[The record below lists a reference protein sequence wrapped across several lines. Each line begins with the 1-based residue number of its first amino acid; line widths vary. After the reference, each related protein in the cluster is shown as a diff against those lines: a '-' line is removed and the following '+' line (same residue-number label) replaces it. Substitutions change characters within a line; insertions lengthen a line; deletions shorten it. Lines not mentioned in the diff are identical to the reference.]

1 MTLLR
6 VFYRSQLR
14 KDIKMSDTIAAIS
27 TSTVGS
33 GGIGIVRISGDE
45 AITIADRVF
54 TAKNGKKL
62 ADAATHTIHYGNIID
77 GDNNIIDEVLVSVMK
92 APNTYTKENVIE
104 INTHGGNLV
113 TGRVLECV
121 LKAGAVMAEPGEF
134 TKRAFLNGRI
144 DLSKAEAVIDI
155 INSKTDFNLKNS
167 VGQLNGRLTKEID
180 ELRDLILDE
189 IAYMEA
195 AMDDPE
201 NIPMEDHLEDLKKTL
216 YGLRERINKLKNT
229 YNEGSLLKEGIT
241 TVIAGKTNA
250 GKSSLLNLLTGDESA
265 IVTDIAGTTRDTVK
279 EQISLGGIL
288 INLVDTAGIRETDD
302 VVEAMGIRKAKEHLN
317 DADLV
322 IYVVDSSSAIG
333 DEDREIISLLEG
345 KNYIVLLNKSDMEQ
359 AITRDELYS
368 NGISKDAQIINFSTK
383 TSDGLE
389 QLTSTIKEI
398 FSLNDVLIND
408 EIVITNSRHK
418 YLLDE
423 SLNSIDL
430 ALNGIDAGFSEDLV
444 SIDIYNSYI
453 SLGKILGKE
462 IEDDLA
468 DRIFEKFCMGK

>member
-1 MTLLR
+1 
-6 VFYRSQLR
+6 
-14 KDIKMSDTIAAIS
+14 
-27 TSTVGS
+27 
-33 GGIGIVRISGDE
+33 
-45 AITIADRVF
+45 
-54 TAKNGKKL
+54 
-62 ADAATHTIHYGNIID
+62 
-77 GDNNIIDEVLVSVMK
+77 
-92 APNTYTKENVIE
+92 
-104 INTHGGNLV
+104 
-113 TGRVLECV
+113 
-121 LKAGAVMAEPGEF
+121 
-134 TKRAFLNGRI
+134 
-144 DLSKAEAVIDI
+144 
-155 INSKTDFNLKNS
+155 
-167 VGQLNGRLTKEID
+167 
-180 ELRDLILDE
+180 
-189 IAYMEA
+189 
-195 AMDDPE
+195 MDDPE

-368 NGISKDAQIINFSTK
+368 NGISKDAHIINFSTK

>member
-1 MTLLR
+1 
-6 VFYRSQLR
+6 
-14 KDIKMSDTIAAIS
+14 MSDTIAAIS
-27 TSTVGS
+27 TSSLGS
-33 GGIGIVRISGDE
+33 GGIGIVRISGDD
-45 AITIADRVF
+45 AINIADKVF
-54 TAKNGKKL
+54 IGKNGKKL
-62 ADAATHTIHYGNIID
+62 SDAETHTIHYGNIRD
-77 GDNNIIDEVLVSVMK
+77 ENDNIIDEVLVSVMK
-92 APNTYTKENVIE
+92 APNTYTREDVIE

-113 TGRVLECV
+113 TGKVLECV
-121 LKAGAVMAEPGEF
+121 LNAGAIVAEPGEF

-155 INSKTDFNLKNS
+155 INSKTEFNLRNS
-167 VGQLNGRLTKEID
+167 MGQLNGRLTREID
-180 ELRDLILDE
+180 NLRDTILDE

-201 NIPMEDHLEDLKKTL
+201 NIPMEDHLEDLKNTVNNLIK
-216 YGLRERINKLKNT
+216 RIGKLKDT
-229 YNEGSLLKEGIT
+229 YKEGSLLKEGIT
-241 TVIAGKTNA
+241 TVIVGKTNA

-288 INLVDTAGIRETDD
+288 INLVDTAGIRDTDD
-302 VVEAMGIRKAKEHLN
+302 IVEAMGIRKAKEHLN

-322 IYVVDSSSAIG
+322 IYVVDSTDNIG
-333 DEDREIISLLEG
+333 DEDREIINLLKD
-345 KNYIVLLNKSDMEQ
+345 KNYIVLLNKSDMNQTVTPE
-359 AITRDELYS
+359 ELYK
-368 NGISKDAQIINFSTK
+368 NGIDKNVHIINFSTV
-383 TSDGLE
+383 TADGLE
-389 QLTSTIKEI
+389 QLTSVIKEM
-398 FSLNDVLIND
+398 FSLNDILIND

-423 SLNSIDL
+423 SIKSLNL
-430 ALNGIDAGFSEDLV
+430 ALDGIDAGFSEDLI

-453 SLGKILGKE
+453 ALGKILGKE

>member
-1 MTLLR
+1 
-6 VFYRSQLR
+6 
-14 KDIKMSDTIAAIS
+14 MSDTIAAIS
-27 TSTVGS
+27 TSSLGS
-33 GGIGIVRISGDE
+33 GGIGIVRISGDD
-45 AITIADRVF
+45 AINIADKVF
-54 TAKNGKKL
+54 IGKNGKKL
-62 ADAATHTIHYGNIID
+62 SDAETHTIHYGNIRD
-77 GDNNIIDEVLVSVMK
+77 EHDNIVDEVLVSVMK
-92 APNTYTKENVIE
+92 APNTYTREDVIE

-113 TGRVLECV
+113 TGKVLECV
-121 LKAGAVMAEPGEF
+121 LNAGAIAAEPGEF

-155 INSKTDFNLKNS
+155 INSKTEFNLRNS
-167 VGQLNGRLTKEID
+167 MGQLNGRLTREID
-180 ELRDLILDE
+180 NLRDTILDE

-201 NIPMEDHLEDLKKTL
+201 NIPMEDHLEDLKNTVNNLIK
-216 YGLRERINKLKNT
+216 RIGKLKDT
-229 YNEGSLLKEGIT
+229 YKEGSLLKEGIT
-241 TVIAGKTNA
+241 TVIVGKTNA

-288 INLVDTAGIRETDD
+288 INLVDTAGIRDTDD
-302 VVEAMGIRKAKEHLN
+302 IVEAMGIRKAKEHLN

-322 IYVVDSSSAIG
+322 IYVVDSTGNMG
-333 DEDREIISLLEG
+333 DEDREIINLLKN
-345 KNYIVLLNKSDMEQ
+345 KNYIVLLNKSDMNQTVTPE
-359 AITRDELYS
+359 ELYK
-368 NGISKDAQIINFSTK
+368 NGIDKNIHIINFSTV
-383 TSDGLE
+383 TADGLE
-389 QLTSTIKEI
+389 QLTSVIKEM
-398 FSLNDVLIND
+398 FSLNDILIND

-423 SLNSIDL
+423 SIKSLNL
-430 ALNGIDAGFSEDLV
+430 ALDGIDAGFSEDLI

-453 SLGKILGKE
+453 ALGKILGKE

>member
-1 MTLLR
+1 
-6 VFYRSQLR
+6 
-14 KDIKMSDTIAAIS
+14 MSDTIAAIS
-27 TSTVGS
+27 TSSLGS
-33 GGIGIVRISGDE
+33 GGIGIVRISGDD
-45 AITIADRVF
+45 AINIADKVF
-54 TAKNGKKL
+54 IGKNGKKL
-62 ADAATHTIHYGNIID
+62 SDAETHTIHYGNIRD
-77 GDNNIIDEVLVSVMK
+77 EHDNIVDEVLVSVMK
-92 APNTYTKENVIE
+92 APNTYTREDVIE

-113 TGRVLECV
+113 TGKVLECV
-121 LKAGAVMAEPGEF
+121 LNAGAIAAEPGEF

-155 INSKTDFNLKNS
+155 INSKTEFNLRNS
-167 VGQLNGRLTKEID
+167 MGQLNGRLTREID
-180 ELRDLILDE
+180 NLRDTILDE

-201 NIPMEDHLEDLKKTL
+201 NIPMEDHLEDLKNTVNNLIK
-216 YGLRERINKLKNT
+216 RIGKLKDT
-229 YNEGSLLKEGIT
+229 YKEGSLLKEGIT
-241 TVIAGKTNA
+241 TVIVGKTNA

-288 INLVDTAGIRETDD
+288 INLVDTAGIRDTDD
-302 VVEAMGIRKAKEHLN
+302 IVEAMGIRKAKEHLN

-322 IYVVDSSSAIG
+322 IYVVDSTGNMG
-333 DEDREIISLLEG
+333 DEDRKIINLLKN
-345 KNYIVLLNKSDMEQ
+345 KNYIVLLNKSDMNQTVTPE
-359 AITRDELYS
+359 ELYK
-368 NGISKDAQIINFSTK
+368 NGIDKNIHIINFSTV
-383 TSDGLE
+383 TADGLE
-389 QLTSTIKEI
+389 QLTSVIKEM
-398 FSLNDVLIND
+398 FSLNDILIND

-423 SLNSIDL
+423 SIKSLNL
-430 ALNGIDAGFSEDLV
+430 ALDGIDAGFSEDLI

-453 SLGKILGKE
+453 ALGKILGKE

>member
-1 MTLLR
+1 
-6 VFYRSQLR
+6 
-14 KDIKMSDTIAAIS
+14 MSDTIAAIS
-27 TSTVGS
+27 TSSLGS
-33 GGIGIVRISGDE
+33 GGIGIVRISGDD
-45 AITIADRVF
+45 AINIADKVF
-54 TAKNGKKL
+54 IGKNGKKL
-62 ADAATHTIHYGNIID
+62 SDAETHTIHYGNIRD
-77 GDNNIIDEVLVSVMK
+77 EHDNIVDEVLVSVMK
-92 APNTYTKENVIE
+92 APNTYTREDVIE

-113 TGRVLECV
+113 TGKVLECV
-121 LKAGAVMAEPGEF
+121 LNAGAIAAEPGEF

-155 INSKTDFNLKNS
+155 INSKTEFNLRNS
-167 VGQLNGRLTKEID
+167 MGQLNGRLTREID
-180 ELRDLILDE
+180 NLRDTILDE

-201 NIPMEDHLEDLKKTL
+201 NIPMEDHLEDLKNTVNNLIK
-216 YGLRERINKLKNT
+216 RIGKLKDT
-229 YNEGSLLKEGIT
+229 YKEGSLLKEGIT
-241 TVIAGKTNA
+241 TVIVGKTNA

-288 INLVDTAGIRETDD
+288 INLVDTAGIRDTDD
-302 VVEAMGIRKAKEHLN
+302 IVEAMGIRKAKEYLN

-322 IYVVDSSSAIG
+322 IYVVDSTGNMG
-333 DEDREIISLLEG
+333 DEDREIINLLKN
-345 KNYIVLLNKSDMEQ
+345 KNYIVLLNKSDMNQTVTPE
-359 AITRDELYS
+359 ELYK
-368 NGISKDAQIINFSTK
+368 NGIDKNVHIINFSTV
-383 TSDGLE
+383 TADGLE
-389 QLTSTIKEI
+389 QLTSVIKEM
-398 FSLNDVLIND
+398 FSLNDILIND

-423 SLNSIDL
+423 SIKSLNL
-430 ALNGIDAGFSEDLV
+430 ALDGIDAGFSEDLI

-453 SLGKILGKE
+453 ALGKILGKE

>member
-1 MTLLR
+1 MMR
-6 VFYRSQLR
+6 NE
-14 KDIKMSDTIAAIS
+14 TIAAIS
-27 TSTVGS
+27 TGMSNS
-33 GGIGIVRISGDE
+33 GIGIVRISGNE
-45 AITIADRVF
+45 AFEAADRVY
-54 TAKNGKKL
+54 KGKYHIRDMKS
-62 ADAATHTIHYGNIID
+62 HTIHYGHIVD
-77 GDNNIIDEVLVSVMK
+77 GEETVDEVLVTVMK
-92 APNTYTKENVIE
+92 GPRTFTGEDTVE
-104 INTHGGNLV
+104 INCHGGTYV
-113 TGRVLECV
+113 VKRVLETV
-121 LKAGAVMAEPGEF
+121 LKNGVRPAEPGEF

-180 ELRDLILDE
+180 KLRDLILDE

-368 NGISKDAQIINFSTK
+368 NGISKDAHIINFSTK
-383 TSDGLE
+383 TSD
-389 QLTSTIKEI
+389 
-398 FSLNDVLIND
+398 
-408 EIVITNSRHK
+408 
-418 YLLDE
+418 
-423 SLNSIDL
+423 
-430 ALNGIDAGFSEDLV
+430 
-444 SIDIYNSYI
+444 
-453 SLGKILGKE
+453 
-462 IEDDLA
+462 
-468 DRIFEKFCMGK
+468 

>member
-1 MTLLR
+1 
-6 VFYRSQLR
+6 
-14 KDIKMSDTIAAIS
+14 MSDTIAAIS
-27 TSTVGS
+27 TSSLGS
-33 GGIGIVRISGDE
+33 GGIGIVRISGDD
-45 AITIADRVF
+45 AINIADKVF
-54 TAKNGKKL
+54 IGKNGKKL
-62 ADAATHTIHYGNIID
+62 SDAETHTIHYGNIRD
-77 GDNNIIDEVLVSVMK
+77 EHDNIVDEVLVSVMK
-92 APNTYTKENVIE
+92 APNTYTREDVIE

-113 TGRVLECV
+113 TGKVLECV
-121 LKAGAVMAEPGEF
+121 LNAGAIAAEPGEF

-155 INSKTDFNLKNS
+155 INSKTEFNLRNS
-167 VGQLNGRLTKEID
+167 MGQLNGRLTREID
-180 ELRDLILDE
+180 NLRDTILDE

-201 NIPMEDHLEDLKKTL
+201 NIPMEDHLEDLKNTVNNLIK
-216 YGLRERINKLKNT
+216 RIGKLKDT
-229 YNEGSLLKEGIT
+229 YKEGSLLKEGIT
-241 TVIAGKTNA
+241 TVIVGKTNA

-288 INLVDTAGIRETDD
+288 INLVDTAGIRDTDD
-302 VVEAMGIRKAKEHLN
+302 IVEAMGIRKAKEHLN

-322 IYVVDSSSAIG
+322 IYVVDSTDNMG
-333 DEDREIISLLEG
+333 DEDRKIINLLKN
-345 KNYIVLLNKSDMEQ
+345 KNYIVLLNKSDMNQTVTPE
-359 AITRDELYS
+359 ELYK
-368 NGISKDAQIINFSTK
+368 NGIDKNIHIINFSTV
-383 TSDGLE
+383 TADGLE
-389 QLTSTIKEI
+389 QLTSVIKEM
-398 FSLNDVLIND
+398 FSLNDILIND

-423 SLNSIDL
+423 SIKSLNL
-430 ALNGIDAGFSEDLV
+430 ALDGIDAGFSEDLI

-453 SLGKILGKE
+453 ALGKILGKE